1 MGRPKSKQECE
12 VTEKEIKTKQLVTE
26 REGVW
31 ESHIEHWVARSHGAV
46 DAMTWMAVA
55 DGIKCNYNNK
65 NNNCKSKQTHTT
77 FKSLM
82 YTSMNSV
89 KPALFPKF
97 VKPQRAYELP
107 WGYPSLG
114 LVPAE
119 RKAVS

>member
-46 DAMTWMAVA
+46 DAMTRMAVAAA
-55 DGIKCNYNNK
+55 DGIKFNYNNK

-77 FKSLM
+77 FKSL
-82 YTSMNSV
+82 N
-89 KPALFPKF
+89 L
-97 VKPQRAYELP
+97 
-107 WGYPSLG
+107 
-114 LVPAE
+114 
-119 RKAVS
+119 